1 MVKKIIIYIMNFFL
15 VIFIFTLSSLLI
27 FSNTIL
33 NKQYIKEILEKNNYY
48 EKTYYNIQNDFEN
61 YILQSGLDKDIL
73 NNLYD
78 MEKVNSDI
86 NMVIDAIY
94 DGSEIKVDTTKIIQE
109 LDDRINEVL
118 KQNNREPEKEEREE
132 IEIFENTIAQVY
144 YDGITY
150 SIDDVKEIS
159 NIIKQLKVAIKN
171 IEMILIVVSI
181 LELLI
186 ILFINKSVRKNAN
199 TLGIMMLTVGII
211 GIAIKILIG
220 DRTHDILI
228 LNLAFSASLIDLIN
242 SIISKFFILGVTMSV
257 IGLVIIILSNCLKR
271 KLIE

>member
-15 VIFIFTLSSLLI
+15 VIFVFTLSSLLI

-33 NKQYIKEILEKNNYY
+33 NKQYVKEILEKNNYY

-257 IGLVIIILSNCLKR
+257 LGLVIIILSNCLKR